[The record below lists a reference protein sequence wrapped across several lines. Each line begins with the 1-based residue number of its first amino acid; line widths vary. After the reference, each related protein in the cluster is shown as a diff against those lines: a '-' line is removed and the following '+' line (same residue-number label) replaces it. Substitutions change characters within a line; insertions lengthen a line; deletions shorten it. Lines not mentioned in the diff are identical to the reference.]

1 MAKFRSIRV
10 GDEIKTR
17 LGEILPTLK
26 DPRLQGI
33 ISITRVKVSNDS
45 KYARVY
51 VSALGDEAHLND
63 VIKGFRSSTG
73 FIRRELAAAMQLRHT
88 PELNFVADRGL
99 VRGQH
104 TIELLHDIEKAD
116 AARTPESSSAESE
129 GESNDDRQ

>member
-10 GDEIKTR
+10 GDEIKSR

-33 ISITRVKVSNDS
+33 ISITRVEVSNDS

-73 FIRRELAAAMQLRHT
+73 FIRRELAAAMQLRYT

-104 TIELLHDIEKAD
+104 TIELLRDIEKAGE
-116 AARTPESSSAESE
+116 TSPAESE
-129 GESNDDRQ
+129 GEGNDDQQ